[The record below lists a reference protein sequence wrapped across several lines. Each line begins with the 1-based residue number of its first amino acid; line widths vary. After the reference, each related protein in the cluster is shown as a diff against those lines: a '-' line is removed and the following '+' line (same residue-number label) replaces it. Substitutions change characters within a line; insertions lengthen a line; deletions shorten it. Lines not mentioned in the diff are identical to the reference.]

1 MTSDLSHLNYSHRF
15 GVRQLFGMLMCVCV
29 FFFPFSSPR
38 TVNQLDISA
47 CTPLSRRMNGW
58 NDQEQQCNG
67 ARAVVCCDVIN
78 SLASVTHNGRP
89 QRCAVPPKAW
99 DSGMLLRNLSFSS
112 FISPQSASLS
122 ASVPRP
128 NSDTVRTPTQE
139 KKTKKPTR
147 SHESIGV
154 DRCQESDTSF
164 YFSLVMYLSLLC
176 FFFFFF
182 PRENDLLPPGWILR
196 RVSLPPRCLYR
207 PGPLIEY

>member
-29 FFFPFSSPR
+29 FFFSFSSPR

-99 DSGMLLRNLSFSS
+99 DSGMVLRDLSFSS

-122 ASVPRP
+122 ACVPRP

-139 KKTKKPTR
+139 KKKTNTLSWK
-147 SHESIGV
+147 H
-154 DRCQESDTSF
+154 RCGPLPGKRHF
-164 YFSLVMYLSLLC
+164 FLLFSGYVFVTTLL
-176 FFFFFF
+176 FFFFIL
-182 PRENDLLPPGWILR
+182 RENGLLPPGWILR
-196 RVSLPPRCLYR
+196 RVSLPPRCLYWL
-207 PGPLIEY
+207 GPLIEY